1 MSLQEKIMEYMQTK
15 AKRPMSPEDLLYA
28 LALEADEIK
37 QLPSVMEELERKNL
51 LIQNRSG
58 LFGLPKH
65 MNLVIGKMS
74 ITAKGFGFV
83 IPDNGLEEGK
93 AKVDDIFIPAGMLNS
108 AMNNDK
114 VLVRITTER
123 SSFTKRE
130 GEVIRTFESSRTF
143 GFVVPDDSRLN
154 QDIFIEGRNFNGAKV
169 GMKVVAEITKWPTK
183 NHSPE
188 GKIIEV
194 LGKIGAPGVDILSVM
209 RQYDLSEQFPV
220 DVQEEAKSKKTSTEL
235 AGRNA
240 RYDFFEEVLKKTGSN
255 KIATAHNLNDN
266 AETVLMNL
274 LRGSGVS
281 GLKGIEK
288 IRDGKFIRP
297 IIECKRSEIEQYCVD
312 NKLNP
317 RYDKTNNEN
326 TYTRNKIRNM
336 LIPYI
341 EENFNPN
348 IVDSLNR
355 LSTIATKE
363 DEYIHKIVENSFKDI
378 VITADISK
386 KEIILDLKKF
396 NELDEVIKSRLILY
410 TISEILGTSQ
420 GIEKIHIED
429 IIKLCGNNIGNKY
442 LMPNKN
448 IKIFIKKGKI
458 FFTAVI

>member
-1 MSLQEKIMEYMQTK
+1 MKLQ
-15 AKRPMSPEDLLYA
+15 
-28 LALEADEIK
+28 
-37 QLPSVMEELERKNL
+37 
-51 LIQNRSG
+51 
-58 LFGLPKH
+58 
-65 MNLVIGKMS
+65 
-74 ITAKGFGFV
+74 
-83 IPDNGLEEGK
+83 
-93 AKVDDIFIPAGMLNS
+93 
-108 AMNNDK
+108 DK
-114 VLVRITTER
+114 VLKTIQKYNLIR
-123 SSFTKRE
+123 SGDSI
-130 GEVIRTFESSRTF
+130 VIGVS
-143 GFVVPDDSRLN
+143 GGPDSMTLLN
-154 QDIFIEGRNFNGAKV
+154 VLINLKQKLGISKI
-169 GMKVVAEITKWPTK
+169 VVATVNHMIREEAEEETKFVE
-183 NHSPE
+183 NFCESH
-188 GKIIEV
+188 GIEFY
-194 LGKIGAPGVDILSVM
+194 LKK
-209 RQYDLSEQFPV
+209 V

-317 RYDKTNNEN
+317 RYDKTSNEN
-326 TYTRNKIRNM
+326 TYTRNRIRNM

-363 DEYIHKIVENSFKDI
+363 DEYIHKIVENSFKNI
-378 VITADISK
+378 MITADISK